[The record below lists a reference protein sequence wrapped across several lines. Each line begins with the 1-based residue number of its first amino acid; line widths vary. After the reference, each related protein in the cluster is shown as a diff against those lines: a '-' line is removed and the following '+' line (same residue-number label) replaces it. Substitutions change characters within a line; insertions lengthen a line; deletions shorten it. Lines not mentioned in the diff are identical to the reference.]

1 MTRDLRHYAR
11 QTTLRLIIG
20 GVLLIL
26 LVGGGLILYFYGS
39 GALALG
45 ILCFLAGLTP
55 IVLIIFILSLLE
67 WIVKRE
73 RNN

>member
-1 MTRDLRHYAR
+1 MTRDLRRYAQ

-20 GVLLIL
+20 AILLIF

-39 GALALG
+39 GALAMG
-45 ILCFLAGLTP
+45 VLCFITGLTP
-55 IVLIIFILSLLE
+55 VVLIVLILTLLE